1 MAVETL
7 GSIDQILNS
16 SSAADWAKSAK
27 VEWEAPH
34 KIEGSKID
42 HAFLPEEKISSL
54 PLEQSGYKSFGE
66 LLADAVANVNGLQE
80 EANKAIQK
88 LASGKSKNIEETMMA
103 VEKAELA
110 FKMMNQIRLK
120 VVEAYR
126 EVMRMQI

>member
-1 MAVETL
+1 MPVETL

-27 VEWEAPH
+27 VEWGASQKLEGGRIDDAFPQEAQ
-34 KIEGSKID
+34 IS
-42 HAFLPEEKISSL
+42 ALPVESA
-54 PLEQSGYKSFGE
+54 GYKSFGE

>member
-1 MAVETL
+1 MAVENL

-27 VEWEAPH
+27 VEWQSPH
-34 KIEGSKID
+34 QIDGPKID
-42 HAFLPEEKISSL
+42 DSLFNEGQISSL
-54 PLEQSGYKSFGE
+54 NAEPSNYKSFGE

>member
-16 SSAADWAKSAK
+16 SNAVDWAKSAK
-27 VEWEAPH
+27 VDWEKTNP
-34 KIEGSKID
+34 ID
-42 HAFLPEEKISSL
+42 IPELSNKM
-54 PLEQSGYKSFGE
+54 PLEQSGFKSFGE

>member
-16 SSAADWAKSAK
+16 SNAADWAKSAK
-27 VEWEAPH
+27 VDWDKTSPIAT
-34 KIEGSKID
+34 
-42 HAFLPEEKISSL
+42 PEVGNKL
-54 PLEQSGYKSFGE
+54 PLDQAGFKSFGE

>member
-1 MAVETL
+1 MPVENL

-16 SSAADWAKSAK
+16 SNAADWAKSAK
-27 VEWEAPH
+27 
-34 KIEGSKID
+34 ID
-42 HAFLPEEKISSL
+42 WDKTSPIGTPELTGKLPF
-54 PLEQSGYKSFGE
+54 EQAGFKSFGE

>member
-1 MAVETL
+1 SV
-7 GSIDQILNS
+7 
-16 SSAADWAKSAK
+16 SA
-27 VEWEAPH
+27 
-34 KIEGSKID
+34 
-42 HAFLPEEKISSL
+42 LPF
-54 PLEQSGYKSFGE
+54 EQGEYKSFGQ